1 MSVQLSLASDQPH
14 TPKATPDDVNRRCAN
29 FSPSMWGYHFLSY
42 ASVETNINAKQRA
55 QELKEKVKMIIMAPV
70 KKPSQKLDLIHDIQR
85 LGVSH
90 HFENEIEELLQQI
103 HTSSHC
109 NTESGDQETD
119 NELYTAALR
128 FRLLRQQGYNIS
140 CDIFNNFKDSDG
152 KFKESLVNDVVGL
165 LSLYEATHLRIHGE
179 DILDEALT
187 FTTTHLESATHRLS
201 PILSKQVTHAL
212 YQPFWKGLPRLETR
226 HYLSLYQERDS
237 QNETLLNFAK
247 LDFNLLQQVHQRE
260 LSEISRW
267 WKDLDFVNKL
277 PFARD
282 RVVESYF
289 WASGVHFEPQY
300 YFARITLCKV
310 IALITILNDIY
321 DVYGTHEELELFTEA
336 VERWDISAMDHLPE
350 YMKVCY
356 QALLDVYVEIEE
368 NLANEGNLYSIH
380 YAREAMKVLVRAY
393 FQKAKWFHQKYTPT
407 MDDYMSAAL
416 NASNFALATTSFVG
430 MGDIATKDSMD
441 WVFDDPKMVKA
452 ASLIGRIMNDIKSH
466 QFEQKRG
473 HVASAVECYMKE
485 YGATEEEA
493 NIELSK
499 QVNNAWKDINETSI
513 QNTTIPV
520 PLLLRILNL
529 ARVVEV
535 LYKHGDGFTHA
546 GIFLKDSVVSLFVE
560 PVPL

>member
-1 MSVQLSLASDQPH
+1 MSVQVSLASDQLQ
-14 TPKATPDDVNRRCAN
+14 TPKATSNDINRRSAN
-29 FSPSMWGYHFLSY
+29 FSPSVWGSHFLSY
-42 ASVETNINAKQRA
+42 ASVETSIKAKQRA
-55 QELKEKVKMIIMAPV
+55 QELKEKVKMILMAPV
-70 KKPSQKLDLIHDIQR
+70 KKPSQKLDLIQDIQR

-90 HFENEIEELLQQI
+90 HFENEIEELLQKI
-103 HTSSHC
+103 HNSSHDS
-109 NTESGDQETD
+109 TEPGDQETD

-152 KFKESLVNDVVGL
+152 KFKESLVNDVLGL
-165 LSLYEATHLRIHGE
+165 LSLYEATHLRNHGE
-179 DILDEALT
+179 DILDEALI

-201 PILSKQVTHAL
+201 PILSKQVTHAM

-226 HYLSLYQERDS
+226 HYMSLYQERDS

-267 WKDLDFVNKL
+267 WKDLDFVNTL

-300 YFARITLCKV
+300 YSARITLCKV
-310 IALITILNDIY
+310 IALITVIDDIY
-321 DVYGTHEELELFTEA
+321 DVHGTHEELELFTEA

-393 FQKAKWFHQKYTPT
+393 FREAKWFHQKYTPT

-416 NASNFALATTSFVG
+416 NTSNFMLATTSFVG

-452 ASLIGRIMNDIKSH
+452 ASLIGRIMNDIKSD
-466 QFEQKRG
+466 QRG
-473 HVASAVECYMKE
+473 HVASAVKCYMKE

-499 QVNNAWKDINETSI
+499 QVNNAWKDINETCI
-513 QNTTIPV
+513 QNTTIPM

-535 LYKHGDGFTHA
+535 LYKHGDGFTDA

>member
-1 MSVQLSLASDQPH
+1 MSVQVSLASDQPQ
-14 TPKATPDDVNRRCAN
+14 TPKATPNDVNRRSAN
-29 FSPSMWGYHFLSY
+29 FSPSVWGYHFLSY
-42 ASVETNINAKQRA
+42 ASMETNIKAKQRA
-55 QELKEKVKMIIMAPV
+55 QELKEKVKMITMAPV
-70 KKPSQKLDLIHDIQR
+70 KKPSQKLDLIQDIQR

-103 HTSSHC
+103 HNSSHDS
-109 NTESGDQETD
+109 TEPGDQETD
-119 NELYTAALR
+119 NELYTAALQ

-140 CDIFNNFKDSDG
+140 CAILEGLAKARNKALPA
-152 KFKESLVNDVVGL
+152 SLSG
-165 LSLYEATHLRIHGE
+165 
-179 DILDEALT
+179 
-187 FTTTHLESATHRLS
+187 
-201 PILSKQVTHAL
+201 
-212 YQPFWKGLPRLETR
+212 TR
-226 HYLSLYQERDS
+226 FRKRDS
-237 QNETLLNFAK
+237 PEFRKAGFQSTATFGLMYYIL
-247 LDFNLLQQVHQRE
+247 
-260 LSEISRW
+260 W

-300 YFARITLCKV
+300 YFARRTLSKV
-310 IALITILNDIY
+310 TALLVIIDDIY
-321 DVYGTHEELELFTEA
+321 DAYGTHEELELFTEA
-336 VERWDISAMDHLPE
+336 VERWDISAMYHLPE

-380 YAREAMKVLVRAY
+380 YAREAMKVQVRAY
-393 FQKAKWFHQKYTPT
+393 LREAKWFHQKYTPT
-407 MDDYMSAAL
+407 MDEYMSAAL
-416 NASNFALATTSFVG
+416 DTSYFMLATTSFVG

-441 WVFDDPKMVKA
+441 WVFNDPKMVKA
-452 ASLIGRIMNDIKSH
+452 ASLIGRLMDDIKSH

-499 QVNNAWKDINETSI
+499 QVNNAWKDINETCI
-513 QNTTIPV
+513 QNTTIPM

-529 ARVVEV
+529 ARVIEV
-535 LYKHGDGFTHA
+535 IYKHDDGFTHA

>member
-1 MSVQLSLASDQPH
+1 MSVQVSLASDQPQ
-14 TPKATPDDVNRRCAN
+14 TPKATPDYVNRRCAN
-29 FSPSMWGYHFLSY
+29 FSPSIWGYHFLSY
-42 ASVETNINAKQRA
+42 ASVETNIKAKQRA

-70 KKPSQKLDLIHDIQR
+70 KKPSQKLDLIDDIQR

-103 HTSSHC
+103 HNSSHD

-140 CDIFNNFKDSDG
+140 CDIFNNFKDGDG

-201 PILSKQVTHAL
+201 PILLKQVTHAM
-212 YQPFWKGLPRLETR
+212 
-226 HYLSLYQERDS
+226 
-237 QNETLLNFAK
+237 
-247 LDFNLLQQVHQRE
+247 
-260 LSEISRW
+260 W

-300 YFARITLCKV
+300 YFARRTLCKV
-310 IALITILNDIY
+310 TALLVIIDDIY

-380 YAREAMKVLVRAY
+380 YAREAMKVQVRAY
-393 FQKAKWFHQKYTPT
+393 FREAKWLHQKYTPT
-407 MDDYMSAAL
+407 MDEYMSAAL
-416 NASNFALATTSFVG
+416 DTSYFMMATTSFVG

-441 WVFDDPKMVKA
+441 WVFNDPTKMVKA
-452 ASLIGRIMNDIKSH
+452 ASLIGRLIDDIKSH

-499 QVNNAWKDINETSI
+499 QVNNAWKDINEACI
-513 QNTTIPV
+513 QNTTIPM

-529 ARVVEV
+529 ARAIEV
-535 LYKHGDGFTHA
+535 IYKHDDGFTHA

>member
-1 MSVQLSLASDQPH
+1 MSVQVSLASDQPQ

-29 FSPSMWGYHFLSY
+29 FSPSIWGYHFLSY
-42 ASVETNINAKQRA
+42 ASVETNIEAKQRA

-70 KKPSQKLDLIHDIQR
+70 KTPSQKLDLIDDIQR

-103 HTSSHC
+103 HNSSHDS
-109 NTESGDQETD
+109 TESRDQETD

-128 FRLLRQQGYNIS
+128 FRLLRQQ
-140 CDIFNNFKDSDG
+140 DIFNNFKNGDG

-201 PILSKQVTHAL
+201 PILLK
-212 YQPFWKGLPRLETR
+212 
-226 HYLSLYQERDS
+226 QERDS
-237 QNETLLNFAK
+237 RNETLLNFAK

-289 WASGVHFEPQY
+289 WASGVHFEPHY
-300 YFARITLCKV
+300 YFARRTLCKV
-310 IALITILNDIY
+310 LAVLVINDDIY

-368 NLANEGNLYSIH
+368 NLANEGNLYRIH
-380 YAREAMKVLVRAY
+380 YARETMKVQVRAY
-393 FQKAKWFHQKYTPT
+393 FREAKWFHQKHIPK
-407 MDDYMSAAL
+407 MDECMSAAL
-416 NASNFALATTSFVG
+416 DTAYLMMATTSFAG

-441 WVFDDPKMVKA
+441 WVFNDPKMVKA
-452 ASLIGRIMNDIKSH
+452 ASLIGRLMDDIKSH

-499 QVNNAWKDINETSI
+499 QVNNAWKDINEACI
-513 QNTTIPV
+513 QNNTIPM

-535 LYKHGDGFTHA
+535 IYKHDDGFTHA
-546 GIFLKDSVVSLFVE
+546 GVFLKDSVVSLFVE

>member
-1 MSVQLSLASDQPH
+1 MSVQVSLASAQPQ

-42 ASVETNINAKQRA
+42 ASVETNIKAKQRA
-55 QELKEKVKMIIMAPV
+55 QELKEKVKMIIMTPV

-109 NTESGDQETD
+109 STESGDQETD

-152 KFKESLVNDVVGL
+152 KFKESLVNDV
-165 LSLYEATHLRIHGE
+165 
-179 DILDEALT
+179 ALT

-201 PILSKQVTHAL
+201 PILSKQVTHAM

-380 YAREAMKVLVRAY
+380 YAREARLITWFGLSDKVLVRAY
-393 FQKAKWFHQKYTPT
+393 FRKAKWFHQKYTPT

-416 NASNFALATTSFVG
+416 NASNFTLATTSFVG
-430 MGDIATKDSMD
+430 MGDIATKYSMD

-452 ASLIGRIMNDIKSH
+452 ASLIGRIMNDMKSR

-499 QVNNAWKDINETSI
+499 QVNNAWKDINETCI
-513 QNTTIPV
+513 QNTTIPM

-546 GIFLKDSVVSLFVE
+546 GIFLKDSEVSLFVE

>member
-1 MSVQLSLASDQPH
+1 M
-14 TPKATPDDVNRRCAN
+14 R
-29 FSPSMWGYHFLSY
+29 
-42 ASVETNINAKQRA
+42 RA
-55 QELKEKVKMIIMAPV
+55 QDLKEKVKMIIMAPV
-70 KKPSQKLDLIHDIQR
+70 KKPSQKLDLIDDIQR

-103 HTSSHC
+103 HNSSSHDS
-109 NTESGDQETD
+109 TESGDQETD

-140 CDIFNNFKDSDG
+140 CDIFNNFKDGDG
-152 KFKESLVNDVVGL
+152 NFKESLVNDVVGL

-201 PILSKQVTHAL
+201 PILLKQVTHAM
-212 YQPFWKGLPRLETR
+212 
-226 HYLSLYQERDS
+226 
-237 QNETLLNFAK
+237 
-247 LDFNLLQQVHQRE
+247 
-260 LSEISRW
+260 W

-300 YFARITLCKV
+300 YFARRTLCKV
-310 IALITILNDIY
+310 TALLVIIDDIY

-350 YMKVCY
+350 YMKICY

-380 YAREAMKVLVRAY
+380 YAREAMKVQVRAY
-393 FQKAKWFHQKYTPT
+393 FREAKWLHQKYTPT
-407 MDDYMSAAL
+407 MDEYMSAAL
-416 NASNFALATTSFVG
+416 DTSYFMMATTSFVG

-441 WVFDDPKMVKA
+441 WVFNDPTKMVKA
-452 ASLIGRIMNDIKSH
+452 ASLIGRLIDDIKSH

-473 HVASAVECYMKE
+473 HVASAVECCMKE

-493 NIELSK
+493 NVELSK
-499 QVNNAWKDINETSI
+499 QVNNAWKDINETCI
-513 QNTTIPV
+513 QNTTIPM

-529 ARVVEV
+529 ARAIEV
-535 LYKHGDGFTHA
+535 IYKHDDGFTHA